1 MLSPPS
7 CTPKTVTAVILAG
20 GGSTRMGGQD
30 KSLLTIAQQS
40 LLQRMIGSLQS
51 QVEQILIN
59 SNHPDQAHRETGLT
73 LIADAPEFFSQGP
86 LAGIHAA
93 LSNSNSDYL
102 FVLPCDCTELPHT
115 IVKQFLN
122 AALQQNPKVA
132 VAWSDNRMQPVFA
145 LIQTSML
152 ESLETYLQTGK
163 KNARGWFEQIEASRV
178 DFAADERCFQ
188 ACNSPTEYQQLKT
201 IIENTKSS

>member
-1 MLSPPS
+1 MFSPPS
-7 CTPKTVTAVILAG
+7 PTLKTVTAVILAG

-40 LLQRMIGSLQS
+40 LLQRMIGRLHS
-51 QVEQILIN
+51 QVERILIN

-73 LIADAPEFFSQGP
+73 LIADAPEFFAQGP
-86 LAGIHAA
+86 LAGMQAA
-93 LSNSNSDYL
+93 LAINPSDYL
-102 FVLPCDCTELPHT
+102 FVLPCDCTDLPHN
-115 IVKQFLN
+115 IVQQFLD
-122 AALQQNPKVA
+122 AALQQNPSAA
-132 VAWSDNRMQPVFA
+132 VAWSDGRMQPVFA

-152 ESLETYLQTGK
+152 QSLETYLRTGK

-201 IIENTKSS
+201 IIETIKPS